1 MSSYLTL
8 YGVPKEG
15 GNPISFYCVSRNHP
29 IYQAINDTLN
39 PVFYYGKDG
48 KTNYSELTSQDVQE
62 VINDL
67 QNELKNCDARLEVLK
82 ENANG
87 NLEVINEILDY
98 KQLRDELA
106 CTINQMDFI
115 SIIVEDCK
123 RDYTNGFT
131 KILMNV
137 D

>member
-8 YGVPKEG
+8 YGLPKEG
-15 GNPISFYCVSRNHP
+15 KPISFYCVSRNHP
-29 IYQAINDTLN
+29 IYQAINGTLN
-39 PVFYYGKDG
+39 PAFYGMGDEP
-48 KTNYSELTSQDVQE
+48 NYSELTSTGVQE

-67 QNELKNCDARLEVLK
+67 QDELKNYEDRMNILK

-87 NLEVINEILDY
+87 NLEVINEIISY
-98 KQLRDELA
+98 KQLCDETI
-106 CTINQMDFI
+106 CTIHQMDFL
-115 SIIVEDCK
+115 SVIVEDCE
-123 RDYTNGFT
+123 RGYSGFT

>member
-8 YGVPKEG
+8 YGIPKGG

-29 IYQAINDTLN
+29 VYQAIEDTLN
-39 PVFYYGKDG
+39 PVFYYDKEG
-48 KTNYSELTSQDVQE
+48 KTNYSELTSQGIRE

-67 QNELKNCDARLEVLK
+67 QNELKNCEARLEVLK

-87 NLEVINEILDY
+87 NIELINEILDY
-98 KQLRDELA
+98 KQLREELT
-106 CTINQMDFI
+106 CTINQMDFLGV
-115 SIIVEDCK
+115 IVEDCK
-123 RDYTNGFT
+123 RDYNNGFT